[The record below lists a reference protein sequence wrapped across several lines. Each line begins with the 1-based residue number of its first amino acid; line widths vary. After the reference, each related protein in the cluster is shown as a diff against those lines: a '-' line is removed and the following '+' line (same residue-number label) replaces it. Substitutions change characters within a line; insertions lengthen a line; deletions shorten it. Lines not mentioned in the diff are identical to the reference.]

1 MRLLSGR
8 KNLLF
13 DFDYTLGEST
23 SGVIECVRCALGKLG
38 LPPASPE
45 NIRAT
50 IGLSLKQTFYTLAP
64 ESPES
69 QSSEFAR
76 LFVERGDEIMVSR
89 TNLFPDTKRVL
100 AILARRQFKVAIVS
114 TKLRRRIE
122 AVLLRDGCRDD
133 VEVIIG
139 AEDAREQKP
148 SAEGANEAMRRMA
161 CRAEQC
167 IFVGDSMVDAETAR
181 NASLPFVGITTGV
194 TSADKLTQGGAV
206 AVLANLT
213 ELLDLLPAD

>member
-1 MRLLSGR
+1 VQ
-8 KNLLF
+8 
-13 DFDYTLGEST
+13 Y
-23 SGVIECVRCALGKLG
+23 ALGKLD
-38 LPPASPE
+38 LPAAPVES
-45 NIRAT
+45 IRAT
-50 IGLSLKQTFYTLAP
+50 IGLSLKETFHTLAP
-64 ESPES
+64 ESSES
-69 QSSEFAR
+69 RSNEFAR

-100 AILARRQFKVAIVS
+100 AMLAQRQFKVAIVS

-122 AVLLRDGCRDD
+122 AVLMRDGCRDN

-139 AEDAREQKP
+139 AEDVREQKP
-148 SAEGANEAMRRMA
+148 SAEGANETMRRMA

-194 TSADKLTQGGAV
+194 TSADKLTQGGAI
-206 AVLANLT
+206 AVLANLS
-213 ELLDLLPAD
+213 ELLDLLPAG